1 MCRIKTCLKAALLTL
16 FFVFSFSMKASGL
29 PLKMSNGQE
38 LDAYGILLF
47 DQGQQKSDIVSFKL
61 PSVDGF
67 TTLFSMGTA
76 LYPTAGAYADGT
88 YYFVTAPLASSSTAP
103 DKLYSFDLEGG
114 GSPVEVGTVTGV
126 ANKAN
131 AMAYDYSAGKMYF
144 VSCSLGGSGEPG
156 FGALYTIDLANASVT
171 KVADLSRYFFAI
183 ACSYDGQLYGVAK
196 YGDFCKIDKADG
208 AIEVIGATGYN
219 PTGDS
224 SLEFNH
230 TDGTLYWAVNSI
242 IEGYGDTNDL
252 LCTIDLATG
261 KATEMGKLGSAGD
274 ASITGMYIPFR
285 ASATGT
291 PDAVSDL
298 AVTPDANGACK
309 ATLEWFNPSTV
320 FNGGELAALKQVDI
334 YRNDELIASLTD
346 DVAKTPGA
354 YVEYTDEIEGE
365 TGLLVEYKVVPVNE
379 VGNGVETVAEVYVG
393 KDVPAAPG
401 SVTVAKNAPDDVTI
415 SWTAPETGLN
425 GGWIDRSSLV
435 YTVKRGDVTVADGI
449 SELTC
454 NDKVTEIS
462 TYTYEVVASTA
473 DGEGGKTAAEPVV
486 LGPANKMPY
495 SCTFTSEELKA
506 WQIVDADGDGR
517 MWTQAYSG
525 GMQYNNPVYP
535 PSTTA
540 SDDWMISHAFYLE
553 AGKNYKF
560 AIDIKTSSSGAA
572 NLKMCLGKEGTVEAM
587 TTTLLDLPDYRSE
600 YLNYSYQWSTEET
613 MFTVGETGYYNIGIY
628 TYSAAKTGFLYVNN
642 VSLEQIADNNLLL
655 DAFTGPAYVVA
666 GNTYTYTATVFNKGK
681 NAAASYSV
689 NLINAESGETLATA
703 ASPAALE
710 AGASAELTLVWT
722 PESEGNIS
730 VAAKVVYDADEIES
744 DDTSEAIAVEV
755 RPAGSAEYVEI
766 GEVSGWDQYVIAS
779 MYYKYAVAQNVYIP
793 EEIGH
798 DYGVIESYS
807 FYVNNASPSA
817 VENVPF
823 KVYMANTTALPT
835 DRNWI
840 PEEEWTLVYA
850 GIIDVADG
858 QSTVKLTLDRKFQ
871 LDKGKNLAVM
881 TTHNLGDTYYNGVMY
896 GTYGIADSYGTLY
909 YSNSWTEFNYGNYPS
924 SSFNKKAAI
933 ALDMQ
938 CAGAVISGTLTD
950 ADGNPVAGAL
960 VTLSGDNITT
970 TSDENGEYAFYAVKD
985 GSYTVTVNAE
995 RYHPAEAEV
1004 TVDGGDAVKDF
1015 QLEELSY
1022 YKVSGKVVLA
1032 DGSPLADATVTV
1044 VAIDEFT
1051 ATTGADGTFAFDE
1064 IPALGEA
1071 CPLTVA
1077 KEWFAT
1083 TETEFTLTDGDLDL
1097 GNISAEYLKYR
1108 PVNVSAVPTEDMS
1121 SVNVSW
1127 VNADAAVALR
1137 VDDGTVASP
1146 IGIENAT
1153 DQTVLGTVYREP
1165 VVLDGISW
1173 YQTYAGGP
1181 HYYVT
1186 AYVFGLDGD
1195 GNPTGNVLYQQEVN
1209 VPGENQWVEVA
1220 LKDKVYAPDGC
1231 VVALGYEGYLGV
1243 GADSGKSFEY
1253 PFLKNRHVFA
1263 ATYSNGDFDYIE
1275 EQGMSQNMMIR
1286 ATGKR
1291 LADNGGEES
1300 EVEEGSVMPD
1310 FCKYNVYR
1318 LSETQISTPDAWT
1331 LVKENAETAEFT
1343 DTPADLP
1350 DGVYAY
1356 AVRTVYPDGTMS
1368 EASMSQF
1375 VGYHMYTKVTV
1386 NVKSNSEGE
1395 GAKGALVSMAGQ
1407 VYQNS
1412 YNVAVDEN
1420 GCALF
1425 PTLVKDKY
1433 DMTIT
1438 LEGYEAVSEV
1448 VDFSVEDS
1456 YTTEAYLLKEIISD
1470 PINLTIENYDKDAK
1484 TALFTWNTSAVIF
1497 DDFED
1502 HEDFAIDSPGKAGW
1516 EYWDLDGQP
1525 TWGFD
1530 NASFEGNG
1538 DYMSFMVFNPS
1549 AAETTNPDMPLTKY
1563 PMLAPHSGN
1572 KYLASFAAL
1581 VQNDDWLI
1589 SPELS
1594 YAHDFQFSF
1603 YASSAAQA
1611 EGMPDYFSVGYS
1623 MVDEPEEDDFV
1634 WMAERLTP
1642 FTYWMEYSYTVPA
1655 GAKRVAIR
1663 NVSNADGWIL
1673 MLDDIYI
1680 GSLPQKR
1687 MMKASAVSDV
1697 QRPAVSYNVYL
1708 DGSLVAT
1715 TDQISYRFVDFKDGA
1730 HTAGVEAVYY
1740 SGTSKMETIRF
1751 GEDAG
1756 IDGVYGAQVKVY
1768 PNPTSGYLKVEGD
1781 YTSLTL
1787 TNASGVTVKVFEG
1800 VQENIDLSDLP
1811 EGIYFLTVENAVLG
1825 TREMQKVSIVK

>member
-16 FFVFSFSMKASGL
+16 FFVFSFSMKTSGL

-103 DKLYSFDLEGG
+103 DKLYGFDLEGG

-274 ASITGMYIPFR
+274 ASITGMYIPFK

-291 PDAVSDL
+291 PDAVSDF

-354 YVEYTDEIEGE
+354 YVVYTDEIEGE

-379 VGNGVETVAEVYVG
+379 VGNGVEAVAEVYVG

-401 SVTVAKNAPDDVTI
+401 SVTVAKNAPDDVAI

-642 VSLEQIADNNLLL
+642 VLLEQIADNNLLL
-655 DAFTGPAYVVA
+655 DSFTGPAYVVA
-666 GNTYTYTATVFNKGK
+666 GNSYTYTATVLNKGK
-681 NAAASYSV
+681 NAASSYSV

-703 ASPAALE
+703 ASVAALE
-710 AGASAELTLVWT
+710 AGASVELPLEWT

-730 VAAKVVYDADEIES
+730 VAAKVDYDADEIES
-744 DDTSEAIAVEV
+744 DDTSDAIAVEV
-755 RPAGSAEYVEI
+755 RPAGSAEYVELAPT
-766 GEVSGWDQYVIAS
+766 GWNQYAIAS
-779 MYYKYAVAQNVYIP
+779 LFYKYAVAQNVYTA
-793 EEIGH
+793 EELGH
-798 DYGVIESYS
+798 DCGVIESYS
-807 FYVNNASPSA
+807 FYVNSSSPSA
-817 VENVPF
+817 VEAVPF
-823 KVYMANTTALPT
+823 KVYMANTSAAPT
-835 DRNWI
+835 DRTWI
-840 PEEEWTLVYA
+840 PESEWTLVYD
-850 GIIDVADG
+850 GTIDIPDG
-858 QSTVKLTLDRKFQ
+858 QSTVKVTLDKKFQ
-871 LDKGKNLAVM
+871 LEKGKNLAVF
-881 TTHNLGDTYYNGVMY
+881 TTHDLGDKYYSGVVF
-896 GTYGIADSYGTLY
+896 GTYSIADSYGTY
-909 YSNSWTEFNYGNYPS
+909 YYTSSWTEFSYSSYGS
-924 SSFNKKAAI
+924 SLFNQKAAI

-938 CAGAVISGTLTD
+938 CSGAVISGTLTD

-1051 ATTGADGTFAFDE
+1051 ATTGADGAFAFDE

-1071 CPLTVA
+1071 CPLTVE

-1083 TETEFTLTDGDLDL
+1083 AETEFTLTDGDLDL
-1097 GNISAEYLKYR
+1097 GNVNIEYLKYR

-1395 GAKGALVSMAGQ
+1395 GAKGALVSMTGRNRQ
-1407 VYQNS
+1407 HS
-1412 YNVAVDEN
+1412 YSVAVGES
-1420 GCALF
+1420 GQAVL
-1425 PTLVKDKY
+1425 PEVVKDKY
-1433 DMTIT
+1433 DMAIT

-1470 PINLTIENYDKDAK
+1470 PINLTIENYDKDVK

-1525 TWGFD
+1525 TLGFD

-1549 AAETTNPDMPLTKY
+1549 AVVTDDPTKPLTMY

-1642 FTYWMEYSYTVPA
+1642 FTYWMEYSYTIPA

-1687 MMKASAVSDV
+1687 MMKAPAAEDV

-1708 DGSLVAT
+1708 DGNLVAT

-1768 PNPTSGYLKVEGD
+1768 PNPTSGYLKVDGD

>member
-274 ASITGMYIPFR
+274 ASITGMYIPFK

-291 PDAVSDL
+291 PDAVSDF

-309 ATLEWFNPSTV
+309 ATLKWFNPSTV

-354 YVEYTDEIEGE
+354 YVVYTDEIEGE

-379 VGNGVETVAEVYVG
+379 VGNGVEAVAEVYVG

-401 SVTVAKNAPDDVTI
+401 SVTVAKNAPDDVAI

-600 YLNYSYQWSTEET
+600 YLNYSYQWSTEEM
-613 MFTVGETGYYNIGIY
+613 MFTVEETGYYNIGIY
-628 TYSAAKTGFLYVNN
+628 TYSAAKTGYLYVNN
-642 VSLEQIADNNLLL
+642 VLLEQIADNNLLL

-666 GNTYTYTATVFNKGK
+666 GNTYTYTATVLNKGK

-710 AGASAELTLVWT
+710 AGASAELPLEWT

-840 PEEEWTLVYA
+840 PEEEWTLVYD

-938 CAGAVISGTLTD
+938 CSGAVISGTLTD

-1004 TVDGGDAVKDF
+1004 TVDGGDAVKNF

-1051 ATTGADGTFAFDE
+1051 ATTGADGAFAFDE

-1071 CPLTVA
+1071 CPLTVE

-1083 TETEFTLTDGDLDL
+1083 AETEFTLTDGDLDL

-1318 LSETQISTPDAWT
+1318 LSESQISTPDAWT

-1356 AVRTVYPDGTMS
+1356 AVRTVYPDGSMS

-1395 GAKGALVSMAGQ
+1395 GAKGALVSMAGRNRQ
-1407 VYQNS
+1407 HS
-1412 YNVAVDEN
+1412 YSVAVGES
-1420 GCALF
+1420 GQAVL
-1425 PTLVKDKY
+1425 PEVVKDKY
-1433 DMTIT
+1433 DMAIT
-1438 LEGYEAVSEV
+1438 LEGYETVNVEI
-1448 VDFSVEDS
+1448 DFSTENI
-1456 YTTEAYLLKEIISD
+1456 YTTETYLLKEVISD
-1470 PINLTIENYDKDAK
+1470 PINLTIENYDKDVK

-1502 HEDFAIDSPGKAGW
+1502 HEDFAINSPGEAGW
-1516 EYWDLDGQP
+1516 EYWDLDNQP

-1530 NASFEGNG
+1530 GATFPGNG

-1549 AAETTNPDMPLTKY
+1549 AAETTDPDMPLTKY

-1687 MMKASAVSDV
+1687 MMKAPAAEDV

-1708 DGSLVAT
+1708 DGNLVAT

>member
-1 MCRIKTCLKAALLTL
+1 MCKFKACLKAAFLALCL
-16 FFVFSFSMKASGL
+16 VFSFSMKAAGL
-29 PLKMSNGQE
+29 PLKMNNGQE

-47 DQGQQKSDIVSFKL
+47 DQGSQTNQIVSFKI
-61 PSVDGF
+61 PSVDSF
-67 TTLFSMGTA
+67 NSLFSMGS
-76 LYPTAGAYADGT
+76 LYATAGACVDGK
-88 YYFVTAPLASSSTAP
+88 YYFVSTAFGTTSSAP
-103 DKLYSFDLEGG
+103 DKLYCFDLDTQATPE
-114 GSPVEVGTVTGV
+114 EVGSITGIE
-126 ANKAN
+126 NKVN
-131 AMAYDYSAGKMYF
+131 AITYDYSTGTMFLVA
-144 VSCSLGGSGEPG
+144 CNLGATGEQG
-156 FGALYTIDLANASVT
+156 FGALYTIDIKNAAVT
-171 KVADLSRYFFAI
+171 KVADLDRYFFAM
-183 ACSYDGQLYGVAK
+183 ACTYDGQLYGVTK
-196 YGDFCKIDKADG
+196 YGDFCKINKTDG
-208 AIEVIGATGYN
+208 AVEVIGATGYS

-230 TDGTLYWAVNSI
+230 TDGTLYWAVNSMI
-242 IEGYGDTNDL
+242 PGYGDTNDI

-261 KATEMGKLGSAGD
+261 KATEVGTLGSAGD
-274 ASITGMYIPFR
+274 ASITGMYIPFN

-291 PDAVSDL
+291 PDAVSDFV
-298 AVTPDANGACK
+298 VTPDANGACK

-320 FNGGELAALKQVDI
+320 FNGGELASLKQVDI
-334 YRNDELIASLTD
+334 YRNDELIESLAD
-346 DVAKTPGA
+346 EDAKTPGVYIE
-354 YVEYTDEIEGE
+354 YVDEIEGE

-379 VGNGVETVAEVYVG
+379 VGNGVEAVAEVYVG

-401 SVTVAKNAPDDVTI
+401 SVSVVKNAPDDVTI
-415 SWTAPETGLN
+415 AWTAPETGLN
-425 GGWIDRSSLV
+425 GGWIDRASLV
-435 YTVKRGDVTVADGI
+435 YTVKRGEVTVADGI
-449 SELTC
+449 SELTF

-462 TYTYEVVASTA
+462 TYTYEVIASTA
-473 DGEGGKTAAEPVV
+473 NGEGGKVVAEPVV

-495 SCTFTSEELKA
+495 NCTFTTEELKA
-506 WQIVDADGDGR
+506 WQIVDADNDGR
-517 MWTQAYSG
+517 VWSAGYTG
-525 GMQYNNPVYP
+525 GMQYNNPTYP

-540 SDDWMISHAFYLE
+540 SDDWLISHSFYLE

-600 YLNYSYQWSTEET
+600 YLNYSYQWNTEET
-613 MFTVGETGYYNIGIY
+613 MFTVEETGYYNIGIY

-666 GNTYTYTATVFNKGK
+666 GNSYTYTATVLNKGK
-681 NAAASYSV
+681 NAASSYSV

-703 ASPAALE
+703 ASAAALE

-730 VAAKVVYDADEIES
+730 VAAKVDYDADEIES
-744 DDTSEAIAVEV
+744 DDTSDAIAVEV
-755 RPAGSAEYVEI
+755 RPAGSAEYVELAPT
-766 GEVSGWDQYVIAS
+766 GWNQYAIAS
-779 MYYKYAVAQNVYIP
+779 LYYKYAVAQNVYTA
-793 EEIGH
+793 EELGH
-798 DYGVIESYS
+798 DCGVIESYS
-807 FYVNNASPSA
+807 FYVNSSSPSA
-817 VENVPF
+817 VEAVPF
-823 KVYMANTTALPT
+823 KVYMANTSAAPT
-835 DRNWI
+835 DRTWI
-840 PEEEWTLVYA
+840 PESEWTLVYD
-850 GIIDVADG
+850 GTIDIPDG
-858 QSTVKLTLDRKFQ
+858 QSTVKVTLDKKFQ
-871 LDKGKNLAVM
+871 LEKGKNLAVF
-881 TTHNLGDTYYNGVMY
+881 TTHDLGDKYYSGVVF
-896 GTYGIADSYGTLY
+896 GTYSIADSYGTY
-909 YSNSWTEFNYGNYPS
+909 YYTSSWTEFSYSSYGS
-924 SSFNKKAAI
+924 SLFNQKAAI

-938 CAGAVISGTLTD
+938 CSGAVISGTLTD

-1051 ATTGADGTFAFDE
+1051 ATTGADGAFAFDE

-1071 CPLTVA
+1071 CPLTVE

-1083 TETEFTLTDGDLDL
+1083 AETEFTLTDGDLDL

-1121 SVNVSW
+1121 SVDVSW
-1127 VNADAAVALR
+1127 ADADAAVALR
-1137 VDDGTVASP
+1137 VDEGTSATSM
-1146 IGIENAT
+1146 GIDNAT
-1153 DQTVLGTVYREP
+1153 DKTVLGTVYREP

-1173 YQTYAGGP
+1173 YQTSAGGP

-1186 AYVFGLDGD
+1186 AYVFALDGD
-1195 GNPTGNVLYQQEVN
+1195 GNPTGNVLYQQDVN
-1209 VPGENQWVEVA
+1209 VPADNQWVEVA
-1220 LKDKVYAPDGC
+1220 LDEKIYAPDGC

-1263 ATYSNGDFDYIE
+1263 ATYTNGDFDYIE
-1275 EQGMSQNMMIR
+1275 DHGMAQNLMIR

-1395 GAKGALVSMAGQ
+1395 GAKGALVSMTGRNRQHSYSVAVGESGQ
-1407 VYQNS
+1407 V
-1412 YNVAVDEN
+1412 VLPEV
-1420 GCALF
+1420 
-1425 PTLVKDKY
+1425 VKDKY
-1433 DMTIT
+1433 DMAIT
-1438 LEGYEAVSEV
+1438 LEGYETVNVEI
-1448 VDFSVEDS
+1448 DFSTENI
-1456 YTTEAYLLKEIISD
+1456 YTTETYLLKEVISD
-1470 PINLTIENYDKDAK
+1470 PVNLAVENYDKNAK

-1502 HEDFAIDSPGKAGW
+1502 HEDFAINSPGKAGW

-1642 FTYWMEYSYTVPA
+1642 FTYWMEYSYTIPA

-1687 MMKASAVSDV
+1687 MMKAPAAEDV

-1708 DGSLVAT
+1708 DGNLVAT
-1715 TDQISYRFVDFKDGA
+1715 TDQISYRFVGLKEGA
-1730 HTAGVEAVYY
+1730 HTASVEAVYY
-1740 SGTSKMETIRF
+1740 SGTSKLESVRF

-1756 IDGVYGAQVKVY
+1756 IGGIYGSQVKVY
-1768 PNPTSGYLKVEGD
+1768 PNPTSGFLKVEGD
-1781 YTSLTL
+1781 YTHLTL
-1787 TNASGVTVKVFEG
+1787 MNANGVAVKAYEG
-1800 VQENIDLSDLP
+1800 LQDNIDLSDLP
-1811 EGIYFLTVENAVLG
+1811 AGIYFLNIENKNTGAN
-1825 TREMQKVSIVK
+1825 EMQKVSIVK